1 MKHLINLTVNGQKMT
16 VEVESQRTLLELL
29 RDQLSFTGVKEGCG
43 DGECG
48 ACTVLMDGQPVRS
61 CLILAVEAQNTEI
74 LTIEGLATGDG
85 LHPLQQS
92 FVKEGAV
99 QCGFCTPGFILAAK
113 ALLDRHPHPTD
124 QQIREAMG
132 GHLCRCTGY
141 ETIFLAIKA
150 AANKRR

>member
-74 LTIEGLATGDG
+74 LTIEGLAAGDG

-150 AANKRR
+150 AGSKRR

>member
-1 MKHLINLTVNGQKMT
+1 MKHLINLTINGQKMT

-150 AANKRR
+150 TAGKRR

>member
-1 MKHLINLTVNGQKMT
+1 MKHLIDLTVNAQKMT

-113 ALLDRHPHPTD
+113 ALLDRYPHPTD

-150 AANKRR
+150 AAGKRR